1 MKTKKIMMIFVLAVA
16 AGAGA
21 QAADPSVAEQQAE
34 PSVCDKVWS
43 YAELYK
49 NKDAAVVQN
58 LQLTGRVQGDAYYVD
73 SEDHGNSQDIDWRRF
88 RFGAKATLFQDFLLH
103 VEADLD
109 PNNIDNGDVYKGLT
123 DAYIAWSRSKAL
135 KLKVGKQSAGFTLDG
150 ATSSKELLTLE
161 RSIVA
166 ENLWFTSEYFTGV
179 AVSGKSKGW
188 SYNLG
193 GFSSEGDE
201 EFGRFDSG
209 WFGLASVGRDVT
221 ENVNLRLDYVHNE
234 PDYSGEVDTKKL
246 TDILS
251 AVSRS
256 EFGRFGL
263 RTDLSYALGDDD
275 AGQSDLVGLQVMPYW
290 NFTEMWQGVA
300 SYAMVHSTEGPGATL
315 GRYPRRNLSDSKY
328 EDIQNVY
335 LGLNCYLYGHKLK
348 WQTGVEYSLAQN
360 DSAGGD
366 YNGWG
371 VTSGLRLSW

>member
-1 MKTKKIMMIFVLAVA
+1 MTMRKMMIILAL
-16 AGAGA
+16 AGFAMSGV
-21 QAADPSVAEQQAE
+21 QAADPAVVDVQEETSVYE
-34 PSVCDKVWS
+34 KVWS

-49 NKDAAVVQN
+49 NKDATVLQN
-58 LQLTGRVQGDAYYVD
+58 LKLTGRLQGDAYHVD
-73 SEDHGNSQDIDWRRF
+73 SEDHGDYQDMDWRRF

-109 PNNIDNGDVYKGLT
+109 PNNIDNGEFYKGLT

-135 KLKVGKQSAGFTLDG
+135 KMKVGKQSAGFTLDG

-166 ENLWFTSEYFTGV
+166 ENMWFSSEYFTGV
-179 AVSGKSKGW
+179 AVSGKSSGW

-201 EFGRFDSG
+201 EFGSFDSG
-209 WFGLASVGRDVT
+209 WFSLASVGRDVT

-234 PDYSGEVDTKKL
+234 PDYSGEVGTKNL
-246 TDILS
+246 TDIVS
-251 AVSRS
+251 AVFRS

-263 RTDLSYALGDDD
+263 RTDLSYALGEDD
-275 AGQSDLVGLQVMPYW
+275 AGQSDLAGLQVMPYW

-300 SYAMVHSTEGPGATL
+300 SYAMVHSTDGPGATL
-315 GRYPRRNLSDSKY
+315 GRYPRKNLSGSKY
-328 EDIQNVY
+328 EDVQNVY
-335 LGLNCYLYGHKLK
+335 LGLNCYLFGHKLK
-348 WQTGVEYSLAQN
+348 WQTGVEYTLAQN

-366 YNGWG
+366 FNGWG